1 MVCDPLLNELGRP
14 WHGGLFFKRRRWDDL
29 EPRSDKSRMQRATAS
44 EATSCCLSLHH
55 ALDLPVV
62 TRSPHSACR
71 PCVPILPLLKK
82 VSFFLRLLRIYFV
95 QLAFILYISFG
106 TDNMHC
112 IIGTD
117 NTFCMIDTDN
127 TGLFYMTVTDNTFYT
142 IDIDNVFCKTGTK
155 NAIFGAPNIYF
166 LIGSDNICH
175 IIGTQIIYF
184 VSLTPTM
191 KVY

>member
-1 MVCDPLLNELGRP
+1 
-14 WHGGLFFKRRRWDDL
+14 
-29 EPRSDKSRMQRATAS
+29 
-44 EATSCCLSLHH
+44 
-55 ALDLPVV
+55 
-62 TRSPHSACR
+62 
-71 PCVPILPLLKK
+71 
-82 VSFFLRLLRIYFV
+82 
-95 QLAFILYISFG
+95 
-106 TDNMHC
+106 
-112 IIGTD
+112 
-117 NTFCMIDTDN
+117 
-127 TGLFYMTVTDNTFYT
+127 MTVTDNTFYT